1 MINTI
6 TLRKKQGRHTEAAE
20 YDFFLEPSATYNLAN
35 KEKTGPG
42 NPKDHLDD
50 HQHSHIESCN
60 YINNKQKVIV

>member
-1 MINTI
+1 MMNTI
-6 TLRKKQGRHTEAAE
+6 SLRKNKVGIQGRRSMN
-20 YDFFLEPSATYNLAN
+20 FFLEPSAIYNLAN